1 MGMPTDQTPEEVEA
15 LKKASFVK
23 NWLSEL
29 ETAAKREEGFRKTGG
44 AAQKLFE
51 ADDTTENSF
60 NILFSNTETL
70 APALYNSV
78 PRPVVRRRFKDE
90 DPVGKAAAE
99 LCQRSLVYLLDSDVR
114 EYATFDDLM
123 QSAVLSA
130 LVPGRGITRFKYDAV
145 FTKVEA
151 PENGDE
157 GEVETA
163 EAGESEE
170 AEPYEKVS
178 HEYTC
183 GEVVP
188 WDRFLH
194 GYAKTWEEVPWI
206 AIEHFMDDAE
216 LKKNFGEELA
226 QAVEK
231 VKVSAKTGSDEK
243 DASEKGSVEMGHV
256 YEIWDKATKKV
267 YFISPGYH
275 KDALRT
281 VDDPL
286 GLTGFFPLPKPL
298 VLTRRVNSLLP
309 VTPYVFYEEQAK
321 ELNRV
326 TQRINKI
333 VLALKVRGF
342 YDSTVDGLD
351 KVMKAGDNELIAA
364 ENVAALQQGT
374 TLDKAIFLM
383 PIEKLISVLQQ
394 LYAQRQQV
402 KQVIY
407 EITGI
412 ADIMRGASV
421 ASETLGAQQLKNQWG
436 TLRLKRSQR
445 EVSRY
450 ARDCLRIMA
459 EIAVTKFSP
468 ETLRAM
474 TNMPLPLASEK
485 LQAQELLQQAQAQM
499 QAVPGGQPPQLPPQ
513 VQQSLAQ
520 AQKTVTSPTIDDLQ
534 KLLSDDLTR
543 SYRIDIETNST
554 VDLEATEDKEDMA
567 ELMNALAQFLN
578 GVAPAVEKQI
588 LPFDAAKSILLGL
601 VRKFRFGADVEDQ
614 LKQMQAPPPPQPEGA
629 KQSAGEPPEVA
640 AAKAKGVMAA
650 EEAKQ
655 ATIRMNMEAA
665 AAEHQFKMDEL
676 RRKAELALATHAA
689 KMRQVATKS
698 TGVTS

>member
-1 MGMPTDQTPEEVEA
+1 MAMITDQTPEEVEA
-15 LKKASFVK
+15 AKKASFVK
-23 NWLSEL
+23 QWLGEIDA
-29 ETAAKREEGFRKTGG
+29 AAKREEGFRKTGA

-51 ADDTTENSF
+51 ADATAENSF

-78 PRPVVRRRFKDE
+78 PRPIVQRRFKDE
-90 DPVGKAAAE
+90 DALGKSAAE

-123 QSAVLSA
+123 QAAVLSA
-130 LVPGRGITRFKYDAV
+130 LVPGRGVTRFKYDAT
-145 FTKVEA
+145 FTQV
-151 PENGDE
+151 
-157 GEVETA
+157 
-163 EAGESEE
+163 EAGETGDDDTDEE
-170 AEPYEKVS
+170 PAEAEAAETEPYEKVS
-178 HEYTC
+178 YEYAC

-216 LKKNFGEELA
+216 LAKNFGKELA
-226 QAVEK
+226 AEVEK
-231 VKVSAKTGSDEK
+231 VKVSVKTGSDEK

-256 YEIWDKATKKV
+256 YEIWDKASKKV

-275 KDALRT
+275 KAALRS

-286 GLTGFFPLPKPL
+286 GLTGFYPVPKPL
-298 VLTRRVNSLLP
+298 VLARRVNSLLP
-309 VTPYVFYEEQAK
+309 VTPYTFYEEQAK

-326 TQRINKI
+326 TQRINKL
-333 VLALKVRGF
+333 VMALKVRGF

-351 KVMKAGDNELIAA
+351 KVMKAGDNELVAA
-364 ENVAALQQGT
+364 ENVAALQQGA

-394 LYAQRQQV
+394 LYTQRQQV

-499 QAVPGGQPPQLPPQ
+499 QAAPGGQPPQLPPQ

-520 AQKTVTSPTIDDLQ
+520 AQKTAASPTIDDLQ

-614 LKQMQAPPPPQPEGA
+614 LKQMQAPPPPRPEGA
-629 KQSAGEPPEVA
+629 KQPAGEPPEVA
-640 AAKAKGVMAA
+640 AAKAKGAIAA

-655 ATIRMNMEAA
+655 ATIRMTMEAA

-689 KMRQVATKS
+689 KMRQVAAKS
-698 TGVTS
+698 TGVTP